1 MAAFWSPNRDV
12 LTGWGA
18 FRGRRGDDPYPL
30 YARVREEAPVR
41 PVVLADGRPA
51 WIVTGYDEARQALL
65 DSRLAK
71 SVTGSWRCARTFSP
85 PGCPIRCS
93 ATTCWPPTA
102 PTTPGCAGWSVTTFT
117 TARMAVL
124 RPRVQDIVDELLD
137 QLEEAPRST
146 RRRRSIWWAVSPC
159 RFPSP

>member
-1 MAAFWSPNRDV
+1 MASILVSDRDV

-18 FRGRRGDDPYPL
+18 FRGGEGDDPYPL

-71 SVTGSWRCARTFSP
+71 SVDRAP
-85 PGCPIRCS
+85 P
-93 ATTCWPPTA
+93 
-102 PTTPGCAGWSVTTFT
+102 AG
-117 TARMAVL
+117 R
-124 RPRVQDIVDELLD
+124 
-137 QLEEAPRST
+137 
-146 RRRRSIWWAVSPC
+146 
-159 RFPSP
+159 